1 MNAPRPALLILLA
14 SISGLGV
21 GVARVIISFY
31 AVELH
36 ATEFELGLI
45 AGAQSIGIVL
55 TSLPMGILVQRYGSR
70 LLYALGGTLGGIV
83 FCLTPLVPQ
92 TWFLILCTVS
102 GSFVMPAR
110 FVALNTVFLSQLETV
125 GVNRAGWFR
134 ATHMVGFL
142 LVAPVLAVLTDA
154 ARVAGRH
161 RSRGNRGGFMN
172 TRILISP
179 HFTFSVPA
187 LPQALQ
193 SAARVLWRALP
204 SVALGVSVPLGLLA
218 LWQFVYVQEW
228 IAPQILPSPQ
238 QTWEGFCELYA
249 SGDLALHLS
258 ASLQRVAWSVAA
270 GGGIGLALG
279 FVLSLSPRARAW
291 IYPSFEVFAQFPVI
305 GWIPLLMLF
314 IGIDEGL
321 KITAIS
327 LAVIVP
333 VAVSTYKGI
342 LSVPCALLEVGR
354 VHAFSRRQS
363 LLRIV
368 VPAALPAIFTGVRQG
383 VMQAWLALIFVELLA
398 ASEGLGFLMI
408 WSRQL
413 MYMDLVFVA
422 IIAIGIIGYALD
434 LGLRRIENRFNRW
447 KPQGL

>member
-1 MNAPRPALLILLA
+1 
-14 SISGLGV
+14 
-21 GVARVIISFY
+21 
-31 AVELH
+31 
-36 ATEFELGLI
+36 
-45 AGAQSIGIVL
+45 
-55 TSLPMGILVQRYGSR
+55 
-70 LLYALGGTLGGIV
+70 
-83 FCLTPLVPQ
+83 
-92 TWFLILCTVS
+92 
-102 GSFVMPAR
+102 
-110 FVALNTVFLSQLETV
+110 
-125 GVNRAGWFR
+125 
-134 ATHMVGFL
+134 
-142 LVAPVLAVLTDA
+142 
-154 ARVAGRH
+154 
-161 RSRGNRGGFMN
+161 MN
-172 TRILISP
+172 TRTLASP
-179 HFTFSVPA
+179 RFTFSAPA
-187 LPQALQ
+187 FPRALQ
-193 SAARVLWRALP
+193 SAARALWRALP
-204 SVALGVSVPLGLLA
+204 NVALGCGIPLGLLA
-218 LWQFVYVQEW
+218 LWQFVYVQAW

-238 QTWEGFCELYA
+238 QTWEGFRELYG

-258 ASLQRVAWSVAA
+258 ASLQRVAWSVAI
-270 GGGIGLALG
+270 GGVIGLALG
-279 FVLSLSPRARAW
+279 FVLGLSSCARAW
-291 IYPSFEVFAQFPVI
+291 IYPSFAVFAQFPVI

-342 LSVPCALLEVGR
+342 LRVPCALLEVGR
-354 VHAFSRRQS
+354 VYAFSRHQS

-422 IIAIGIIGYALD
+422 IIAIGIIGYGLD
-434 LGLRRIENRFNRW
+434 FGLRRIEHRFNRW